1 MTDYGLLAKQIVSL
15 AEVDAHWLPVLSN
28 TSALLWDALDD
39 INWVGFYLVDPDTES
54 GAAPGTAP
62 SATPGV
68 EPSAA
73 PGVEPDA
80 ALGAEPDVAP
90 EAEPDV
96 APSDHEPRTP
106 ELRLGPF
113 QGKVACVRIPFGRG
127 VCGTAAETKTSQ
139 LVEDVHQ
146 FPGHIACDSAS
157 NSEVVVPIVKDNQV
171 VGVLD
176 IDSPSVARFTQ
187 EDLAGLEQV
196 VKALESCVNFS
207 DFC

>member
-1 MTDYGLLAKQIVSL
+1 MADYGLLAKQITSL

-28 TSALLWDALDD
+28 AAALLWDALDD
-39 INWVGFYLVDPDTES
+39 INWAGFYLVDPATVTGAELDSES
-54 GAAPGTAP
+54 GAEPGL
-62 SATPGV
+62 
-68 EPSAA
+68 EPVS
-73 PGVEPDA
+73 
-80 ALGAEPDVAP
+80 
-90 EAEPDV
+90 
-96 APSDHEPRTP
+96 P

-127 VCGTAAETKTSQ
+127 VCGTAAATKTSQ

-146 FPGHIACDSAS
+146 FLGHIACDSAS
-157 NSEVVVPIVKDNQV
+157 NSEVVVPIFEGDQV

-196 VKALESCVNFS
+196 VKALESCVDFS

>member
-28 TSALLWDALDD
+28 AAALLWDALDD
-39 INWVGFYLVDPDTES
+39 INWAGFYLVDP
-54 GAAPGTAP
+54 
-62 SATPGV
+62 ATV
-68 EPSAA
+68 TV
-73 PGVEPDA
+73 VEPDA
-80 ALGAEPDVAP
+80 GSGVESGA
-90 EAEPDV
+90 
-96 APSDHEPRTP
+96 APSDHEPCIP

-157 NSEVVVPIVKDNQV
+157 NSEVVVPIFKDDQV

-187 EDLAGLEQV
+187 EDLSGLEQV

>member
-28 TSALLWDALDD
+28 AAALLWDALDD
-39 INWVGFYLVDPDTES
+39 INWVGFYLVDPVTVASS
-54 GAAPGTAP
+54 G
-62 SATPGV
+62 S
-68 EPSAA
+68 
-73 PGVEPDA
+73 
-80 ALGAEPDVAP
+80 
-90 EAEPDV
+90 
-96 APSDHEPRTP
+96 RTP

-127 VCGTAAETKTSQ
+127 VCGTAAATKTSQ

-157 NSEVVVPIVKDNQV
+157 NSEVVVPIFKDSQV

-196 VKALESCVNFS
+196 VKTLESCTNFS
-207 DFC
+207 AFC

>member
-1 MTDYGLLAKQIVSL
+1 MADYGLLAKQIVSL

-28 TSALLWDALDD
+28 AAALLWDALDD
-39 INWVGFYLVDPDTES
+39 INWAGFYLVDPATVTGAEPGS
-54 GAAPGTAP
+54 G
-62 SATPGV
+62 S
-68 EPSAA
+68 
-73 PGVEPDA
+73 
-80 ALGAEPDVAP
+80 GAEPDL
-90 EAEPDV
+90 EPV
-96 APSDHEPRTP
+96 SP

-113 QGKVACVRIPFGRG
+113 QGKVACVRISFGRG
-127 VCGTAAETKTSQ
+127 VCGTAAATKTSQ

-157 NSEVVVPIVKDNQV
+157 NSEVVVPIFEGDQV

-176 IDSPSVARFTQ
+176 IDSPSAARFTQ

-196 VKALESCVNFS
+196 VKALESRVDFS